1 MCRRRC
7 EEADKERASD
17 RADAGFTLFEVL
29 VVMAVLM
36 MAMTAVSALYR
47 SPSAGLVLKSAAAS
61 MSSRLRD
68 VRAAA
73 MATGSERVANIDV
86 NERRV
91 SFGDGRAPLELDRA
105 LTLSVTAADSERRT
119 AAVAGIRFFPNGSSS
134 GATILLQSERLK
146 YEVRVNWLTGRV
158 STAEIQ

>member
-1 MCRRRC
+1 MQMYRRRC
-7 EEADKERASD
+7 EGEDRD
-17 RADAGFTLFEVL
+17 RADAGFTLFEIL

-36 MAMTAVSALYR
+36 LVLTAISALYR
-47 SPSAGLVLKSAAAS
+47 SPSQGVLLKSAAAS

-68 VRAAA
+68 LRAAA

-86 NERRV
+86 NERSL
-91 SFGDGRAPLELDRA
+91 SFSDGRAPLQLDPA

-119 AAVAGIRFFPNGSSS
+119 PRVAGIRFFPNGSSS

-158 STAEIQ
+158 STAEIE